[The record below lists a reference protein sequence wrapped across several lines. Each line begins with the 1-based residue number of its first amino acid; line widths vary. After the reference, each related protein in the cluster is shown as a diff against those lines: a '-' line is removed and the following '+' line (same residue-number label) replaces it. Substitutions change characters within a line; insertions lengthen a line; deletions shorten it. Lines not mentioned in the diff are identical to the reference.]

1 MTHRLSGF
9 AVLLALAAANVVFGQ
24 SVQQIGEMAN
34 RSSSNYQCKN
44 DNAHWRMETLSG
56 CCMA

>member
-9 AVLLALAAANVVFGQ
+9 AVLQALAAANVVFGQ
-24 SVQQIGEMAN
+24 SVQQTREMAN

-44 DNAHWRMETLSG
+44 DNTH
-56 CCMA
+56 